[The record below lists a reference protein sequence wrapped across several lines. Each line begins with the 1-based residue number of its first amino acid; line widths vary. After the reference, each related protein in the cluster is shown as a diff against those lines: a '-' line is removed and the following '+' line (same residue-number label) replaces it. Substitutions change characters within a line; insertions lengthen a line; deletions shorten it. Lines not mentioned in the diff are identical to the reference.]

1 MIIGRQEPEIRN
13 AIRYIHNVSC
23 IRLVDRSANDD
34 HWVRFEAGPGC
45 MSLIGMNKEDNGEP
59 QPIILER
66 EGCMGGRIVHEILHA
81 LGFLHMHMAL
91 ERWFYF
97 LFSPQGNEMISKK
110 I

>member
-1 MIIGRQEPEIRN
+1 
-13 AIRYIHNVSC
+13 
-23 IRLVDRSANDD
+23 
-34 HWVRFEAGPGC
+34 

-91 ERWFYF
+91 ERWF
-97 LFSPQGNEMISKK
+97 
-110 I
+110 